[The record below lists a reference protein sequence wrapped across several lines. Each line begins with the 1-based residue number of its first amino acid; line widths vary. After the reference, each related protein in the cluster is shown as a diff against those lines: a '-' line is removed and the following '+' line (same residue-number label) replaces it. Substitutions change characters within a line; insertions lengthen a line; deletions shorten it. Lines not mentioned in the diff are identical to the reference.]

1 MTVDAPVEKV
11 WALWSNFEN
20 FPRFMRHLREVRR
33 LDDRRSRWSAVG
45 PAGTTVD
52 WEAVTTAWVP
62 NETIAWESVEGG
74 AVATAGVVHFRPV
87 HDGGTVIDVRLSYTP
102 PAGAVG
108 HSVAVLFGVDP
119 KQSMD
124 DDMVRLKS
132 LLEEGRTTAGRAR
145 EQVRLEEIEDR
156 QNVPQAW

>member
-1 MTVDAPVEKV
+1 
-11 WALWSNFEN
+11 
-20 FPRFMRHLREVRR
+20 
-33 LDDRRSRWSAVG
+33 
-45 PAGTTVD
+45 VD

-62 NETIAWESVEGG
+62 NATIAWESVEGG

-87 HDGGTVIDVRLSYTP
+87 DDGGTVIDVRLSYTP

-108 HSVAVLFGVDP
+108 HAVAVLFGVDP

-156 QNVPQAW
+156 QDVPQPR